1 MTYIK
6 NKKALT
12 KFIREQPQWFQRL
25 SRNPWELKE
34 FERACS
40 IYYKRQSRSNGATR
54 RGCKWQNDVIVASI
68 HARLSDLS
76 E

>member
-6 NKKALT
+6 NKKDLT

-40 IYYKRQSRSNGATR
+40 IYYKKTIPDRMEQLSTGMQMAAMMLSLLQSM
-54 RGCKWQNDVIVASI
+54 QD
-68 HARLSDLS
+68 
-76 E
+76 